1 MRIVCPHCAAAYDV
15 PDGLLTGHKAVRCA
29 RCTKEWRPLG
39 LQAAPATIATIE
51 ERPVA
56 VPPAPAIVQAPR
68 PPRRSVDLGPM
79 AIDRLMAT
87 PQRKSRAGLALG
99 LAWLTSIV
107 LVAALLAASY
117 AERATVM
124 AVWPPSVRL
133 YAALGLASPAP

>member
-1 MRIVCPHCAAAYDV
+1 
-15 PDGLLTGHKAVRCA
+15 
-29 RCTKEWRPLG
+29 
-39 LQAAPATIATIE
+39 
-51 ERPVA
+51 
-56 VPPAPAIVQAPR
+56 
-68 PPRRSVDLGPM
+68 
-79 AIDRLMAT
+79 MAT

-99 LAWLTSIV
+99 LAWLASIV